1 MIINVTY
8 ESLLRS
14 LKFSTFWIYLVKSFR
29 PMKPFCSSL
38 IFLILQLFHFQV
50 RGQEASVISAPI
62 FIKIS
67 KPYTKP
73 ANLEVSDFNFSDGNA
88 NMKIDGDETV
98 YLHFNLKNIGFGKG
112 HDLIIQLIET
122 KGLTGLKFNT
132 LTPIGDLD
140 TGKTVAINI
149 PVVGQLDLKSGE
161 ANFVIKVIEAN
172 GFGTDPMPIEVQTQ
186 AYKEPS
192 VKIVDYSV
200 SSQNAVNIEK
210 KKPFDVQALVQNLGQ
225 GLARDV
231 IVKLLLPPNTF
242 CISTNETEKIGD
254 LKPGEKKMLTYTI
267 VANND
272 YNADKLPFEFQ
283 LSEKYGKFG
292 EQGKYTVVM
301 NQSVSKEKLRILGVE
316 QTEVKIAMASLA
328 SDVDKNIPLVDK
340 VTPNKVALIIGNE
353 DYSQSINSQV
363 NVPYAIRDA
372 NVFKEYAQNVM
383 GVEANNIFFFNN
395 TTAGVMRREI
405 DRVAKLVSKMG
416 PQAELVFYY
425 AGHGFPD
432 EKTKIP
438 YLVPVDV
445 NSTNLSDAVSL
456 KDLYNNFGN
465 AGASKVTVFLDAC
478 FSGGGREEGILS
490 ARGIRIVPEMQQ
502 AVGNMV
508 VFAAAKGDQVALPYH
523 DQKHGLFTYYMLKKL
538 KDSKGK
544 VTYKEMYDY
553 LKQAVGVESIRIA
566 KEQDPVVNYSP
577 LIVNQWEKWTF

>member
-1 MIINVTY
+1 MKRILPGLVA
-8 ESLLRS
+8 LLFV
-14 LKFSTFWIYLVKSFR
+14 FSTQQIKAQE
-29 PMKPFCSSL
+29 SS
-38 IFLILQLFHFQV
+38 V
-50 RGQEASVISAPI
+50 VSAPV
-62 FIKIS
+62 FVKIS
-67 KPYTKP
+67 KGPSVP
-73 ANLEVSDFNFSDGNA
+73 ANLEVSDFKFSDANA
-88 NMKIDGDETV
+88 NLRIDGDETA
-98 YLHFNLKNIGFGKG
+98 YINFNLKNVGKG
-112 HDLIIQLIET
+112 KGYDLVVQVVET
-122 KGLTGLKFNT
+122 KGVTGLKYNT

-140 TGKTVAINI
+140 TGKTMAINI
-149 PVVGQLDLKSGE
+149 PITGQIDLKSAD

-186 AYKEPS
+186 VYKSPS

-200 SSQNAVNIEK
+200 SSQSSTTIEK

-225 GLARDV
+225 GIARDV
-231 IVKLLLPPNTF
+231 TVKLVLPENTF
-242 CISTNETEKIGD
+242 CISTNEVEKLGD
-254 LKPGEKKMLTYTI
+254 LKPGEQRIIAYNI

-272 YNADKLPFEFQ
+272 YNNDKLPFEFQ
-283 LSEKYGKFG
+283 VVEKYGKFG
-292 EQGKYTVVM
+292 EQSKYTLAM
-301 NQSVSKEKLRILGVE
+301 NQTVSKEKLRIQGID
-316 QTEVKIAMASLA
+316 QSEVKISMASLA
-328 SDVDKNIPLVDK
+328 SDVDKNIPLVEK
-340 VTPNKVALIIGNE
+340 TSPIKVALIIGNE

-372 NVFKEYAQNVM
+372 QVFKEYAQNVM

-395 TTAGVMRREI
+395 TTAGVMRREV
-405 DRVAKLVSKMG
+405 DRVAKLVNKMG

-438 YLVPVDV
+438 YLIPVDV
-445 NSTNLSDAVSL
+445 NSNNLSDAVSL
-456 KDLYNNFGN
+456 KDLYTNFGN
-465 AGASKVTVFLDAC
+465 TGAAKVTVFLDAC

-508 VFAAAKGDQVALPYH
+508 VFAAAKGDQVALPFH

-544 VTYKEMYDY
+544 LTYKEMYDY
-553 LKQAVGVESIRIA
+553 LKQNVGVESIRIS

>member
-1 MIINVTY
+1 MKRILPGLLVILCMSVLKTTAQ
-8 ESLLRS
+8 ESS
-14 LKFSTFWIYLVKSFR
+14 AV
-29 PMKPFCSSL
+29 
-38 IFLILQLFHFQV
+38 
-50 RGQEASVISAPI
+50 SAPV
-62 FIKIS
+62 FVKIS
-67 KPYTKP
+67 KGPTKP

-88 NMKIDGDETV
+88 NMKIDGDETA
-98 YLHFNLKNIGFGKG
+98 YIHFNLKNVGKG
-112 HDLIIQLIET
+112 KGYDLVVQVVET
-122 KGLTGLKFNT
+122 KGVAGLKYNT

-140 TGKTVAINI
+140 TGKTMTINI
-149 PVVGQLDLKSGE
+149 PVTGQLDLKSGE

-172 GFGTDPMPIEVQTQ
+172 GFGTDPMPIEIQTQ
-186 AYKEPS
+186 VYRSPS

-200 SSQNAVNIEK
+200 SSQSSATIEK
-210 KKPFDVQALVQNLGQ
+210 KKPFDVQTLVQNLGQ
-225 GLARDV
+225 GIARDV
-231 IVKLLLPPNTF
+231 VVKLVLPQNTF

-254 LKPGEKKMLTYTI
+254 LKPGEQRMLTYTI

-272 YNADKLPFEFQ
+272 YNTDKLPFEFQ

-292 EQGKYTVVM
+292 EQSKYTLAM
-301 NQSVSKEKLRILGVE
+301 NQSVSKEKLRIQGID
-316 QTEVKIAMASLA
+316 QSEVKIAMASLA
-328 SDVDKNIPLVDK
+328 SDVDKNIPLVEK
-340 VTPNKVALIIGNE
+340 STPNRVALIIGNE
-353 DYSQSINSQV
+353 DYSQSINSQI

-372 NVFKEYAQNVM
+372 QVFKEYAQNVM
-383 GVEANNIFFFNN
+383 GVESNNIFFFNN

-405 DRVAKLVSKMG
+405 DRVAKLVNKMG

-438 YLVPVDV
+438 YLIPVDV
-445 NSTNLSDAVSL
+445 NSNNLSDAVSL

-465 AGASKVTVFLDAC
+465 TGAAKVTVFLDAC

-508 VFAAAKGDQVALPYH
+508 VFAAAKGDQVALPFH

-538 KDSKGK
+538 KESKGK
-544 VTYKEMYDY
+544 ATYKEIYDY
-553 LKQAVGVESIRIA
+553 LKQTVGVESIRIA
-566 KEQDPVVNYSP
+566 KEQDPVINYSP